1 MYQPEGEL
9 TAMLTFEGLD
19 ENFKFIV
26 LEVENQAK
34 ATKRFMDEPSR
45 KRHAKIINRDD
56 YIDNLKTIIENKCYS
71 RIHLDKSLDKNQI
84 NRIRAIQVM
93 CVNLEKIADY
103 FVNIIKQMRYLDDQS
118 FIQRYDYDDVFTIIL
133 DRLAEIQNAF
143 KNEDMSR
150 ALYICKAEP
159 MLDSAY
165 KVRFD
170 RIMNEIGMGRDA
182 QSLITALFIFRY
194 FERVGDALLNIGE
207 AIIFSM
213 LGERIKIEQFDAL
226 QQTLS
231 KSGFSDTFA
240 DIDFRAIWG
249 TRSGCRI
256 GKVEKRDGEKL
267 SPEERKQGSIY
278 KEGNLDKI
286 RKERESIERWRQTFP
301 HLVAEIYGFHE
312 EGDKGAMLV
321 EFLNGC
327 TLDEVIFSGDN
338 EFVRNALFIF
348 ESTVLETWTTTLKK
362 QPIKTNYIGQLR
374 ARLDGVLQ
382 THPEFWRVPKTL
394 GGTEVLSSEELLE
407 RCAAMED
414 ELEAPFSVFIHGD
427 FNINNVVYNH
437 EAQQV
442 HYIDLYR
449 SRDFDY
455 IQDASVFLVSNFRM
469 PLFDS
474 EHRERINSVIRQ
486 FYGFVKGFAQQ
497 HEDHTFEARMAFAL
511 ARSFYTSTRF
521 ELNFG
526 FAKELYNRSMF
537 LLEKIYQFQNA
548 NWERFALPEDI
559 LYY

>member
-1 MYQPEGEL
+1 MI
-9 TAMLTFEGLD
+9 TFEGLD

-26 LEVENQAK
+26 LEVENQARS
-34 ATKRFMDEPSR
+34 TRRFMDEPSG
-45 KRHAKIINRDD
+45 KRHAKITNRDD

-103 FVNIIKQMRYLDDQS
+103 FVNIIKQMRYLDDQC
-118 FIQRYDYDDVFTIIL
+118 FIQKYDYNEVYEIIL
-133 DRLAEIQNAF
+133 DRLAIIQDAF
-143 KNEDMSR
+143 RNEDMSK

-159 MLDSAY
+159 LLDTAY

-213 LGERIKIEQFDAL
+213 LGERIKIEQFEAL
-226 QQTLS
+226 QQTLT

-256 GKVEKRDGEKL
+256 GKVEKRDTDAQ
-267 SPEERKQGSIY
+267 SSEEHKQGSIY

-286 RKERESIERWRQTFP
+286 RKERESIERWRQAFP
-301 HLVAEIYGFHE
+301 GLVADIYGFHE
-312 EGDKGAMLV
+312 DGDKGSMLV

-327 TLDEVIFSGDN
+327 TLDEVVLSGDD

-348 ESTVLETWTTTLKK
+348 ESTVLETWTTTLERL
-362 QPIKTNYIGQLR
+362 PIRTDYIEQLQ
-374 ARLDGVLQ
+374 ARLGGVLQ
-382 THPEFWRVPKTL
+382 THPEFWRVPKAL
-394 GGTEVLSSEELLE
+394 GGTEVLSTEELLR
-407 RCAAMED
+407 RCAELET

-486 FYGFVKGFAQQ
+486 FYGFVKGFARQ
-497 HEDHTFEARMAFAL
+497 HDDTTFEARMAFAL

-521 ELNFG
+521 ELNYG
-526 FAKELYNRSMF
+526 FAKEMYNRSMF
-537 LLEKIYQFQNA
+537 LLEKIHHFHDGK
-548 NWERFALPEDI
+548 WERFALPEDI
-559 LYY
+559 LYF

>member
-1 MYQPEGEL
+1 
-9 TAMLTFEGLD
+9 MLTFEGLD

-26 LEVENQAK
+26 LEVENQARS
-34 ATKRFMDEPSR
+34 TRRFLDEPTR
-45 KRHAKIINRDD
+45 KQHAKITNRDD

-71 RIHLDKSLDKNQI
+71 RIHLDKSLDTNQI

-103 FVNIIKQMRYLDDQS
+103 FVNIVKQMRYLDDQS
-118 FIQRYDYDDVFTIIL
+118 FIKKYDYDDMFDTIL
-133 DRLAEIQNAF
+133 DRLGSILDAF
-143 KNEDMSR
+143 RNENMSK

-159 MLDSAY
+159 LLDAAY
-165 KVRFD
+165 KVHFD
-170 RIMNEIGMGRDA
+170 RIMNEIGLGRDA

-213 LGERIKIEQFDAL
+213 LGERIKIEQFEAL

-231 KSGFSDTFA
+231 KSGFSDSFA

-256 GKVEKRDGEKL
+256 GKVEKRDGEEL

-278 KEGNLDKI
+278 KEGSLEKI
-286 RKERESIERWRQTFP
+286 RKERESINRWRRTFP
-301 HLVAEIYGFHE
+301 GLVAEIYGFHE
-312 EGDKGAMLV
+312 DNGKGAMLV

-327 TLDEVIFSGDN
+327 TLDELILSGDD
-338 EFVRNALFIF
+338 EYVRNALFIF
-348 ESTVLETWTTTLKK
+348 ESTVLETWTTTLEKL
-362 QPIKTNYIGQLR
+362 PVRTNYIGQLM

-382 THPEFWRVPKTL
+382 THPEFRRMPKHL
-394 GGTEVLSSEELLE
+394 GDAEVLSSEDLLRRCAELE
-407 RCAAMED
+407 RG
-414 ELEAPFSVFIHGD
+414 LEAPFSVFIHGD

-469 PLFDS
+469 PLFDQQ
-474 EHRERINSVIRQ
+474 HRERINNVISQ
-486 FYGFVKGFAQQ
+486 FHGFVKGFARQ
-497 HEDHTFEARMAFAL
+497 HGDATFQARMAFAL

-526 FAKELYNRSMF
+526 FAKEMYNRSLF
-537 LLEKIYQFQNA
+537 LLEKIHQFDDGD
-548 NWERFALPEDI
+548 WERFALPEDI

>member
-1 MYQPEGEL
+1 MI
-9 TAMLTFEGLD
+9 TFEGLD

-34 ATKRFMDEPSR
+34 ATRRFMDAPSR
-45 KRHAKIINRDD
+45 TRHTKITNRDD

-93 CVNLEKIADY
+93 SVNLEKIADY
-103 FVNIIKQMRYLDDQS
+103 FVNIIKQMRYLDDQC
-118 FIQRYDYDDVFTIIL
+118 FIQKYDYNEVFDIIL
-133 DRLAEIQNAF
+133 DRLAVIQDAF
-143 KNEDMSR
+143 WNEDMSK
-150 ALYICKAEP
+150 ALHICKSEP
-159 MLDSAY
+159 MLDAAY

-170 RIMNEIGMGRDA
+170 RIMNEMGMGRDA
-182 QSLITALFIFRY
+182 QSLVTALFIFRY

-256 GKVEKRDGEKL
+256 GKVEKRDSEEM
-267 SPEERKQGSIY
+267 SSEERKQGSIY
-278 KEGNLDKI
+278 KEGSLEKI
-286 RKERESIERWRQTFP
+286 RKERESIERWQHTFP
-301 HLVAEIYGFHE
+301 SLVADIYGFHE
-312 EGDKGAMLV
+312 DGDKGAMLV

-327 TLDEVIFSGDN
+327 TLDEVVLSGDD
-338 EFVRNALFIF
+338 EFLRNALFVF
-348 ESTVLETWTTTLKK
+348 ESTVLETWTTTLEAE
-362 QPIKTNYIGQLR
+362 PIKTDYISQLQS
-374 ARLDGVLQ
+374 RLGGVLQ
-382 THPEFWRVPKTL
+382 THPEFWRVPKAL
-394 GGTEVLSSEELLE
+394 GGTEVLSTENLLAM
-407 RCAAMED
+407 CAK
-414 ELEAPFSVFIHGD
+414 LESSLKAPFSVFIHGD

-449 SRDFDY
+449 SRDYDY

-469 PLFDS
+469 PIFDS
-474 EHRERINSVIRQ
+474 THRDRINSVIRQ
-486 FYGFVKGFAQQ
+486 FYGFVKGFA
-497 HEDHTFEARMAFAL
+497 HKHDDATFEARMAFAL

-526 FAKELYNRSMF
+526 FAKEMYNRSMF
-537 LLEKIYQFQNA
+537 LLEKIHHFRDDR
-548 NWERFALPEDI
+548 WEHFSLPEDI

>member
-1 MYQPEGEL
+1 MI
-9 TAMLTFEGLD
+9 TFEGLD

-26 LEVENQAK
+26 LEVENQARS
-34 ATKRFMDEPSR
+34 TRRFMDEPSR
-45 KRHAKIINRDD
+45 GRHAKITNRDD

-103 FVNIIKQMRYLDDQS
+103 FVNIIKQMRYLDDQC
-118 FIQRYDYDDVFTIIL
+118 FIQKYDYNEVYEIIL
-133 DRLAEIQNAF
+133 DRLAVILDAF
-143 KNEDMSR
+143 RNEDMSK

-159 MLDSAY
+159 MLDTAY

-213 LGERIKIEQFDAL
+213 LGERIKIEQFEAL
-226 QQTLS
+226 QQTLT

-256 GKVEKRDGEKL
+256 GKVEKRDNTQ
-267 SPEERKQGSIY
+267 STEEHKQGSIY

-286 RKERESIERWRQTFP
+286 RKERESIERWRQAFP
-301 HLVAEIYGFHE
+301 GLVAEIYGFHE
-312 EGDKGAMLV
+312 EGDKGSMLV

-327 TLDEVIFSGDN
+327 TLDEVVLSGDD

-348 ESTVLETWTTTLKK
+348 ESTVLETWTTTLERL
-362 QPIKTNYIGQLR
+362 PVRIDYIEQLQ

-382 THPEFWRVPKTL
+382 THPEFWRVPKAL
-394 GGTEVLSSEELLE
+394 GGTEVLSTEELLR
-407 RCAAMED
+407 RCAELET

-486 FYGFVKGFAQQ
+486 FYGFVKGFARQ
-497 HEDHTFEARMAFAL
+497 HDDHTFEARMAFAL

-521 ELNFG
+521 ELNYG
-526 FAKELYNRSMF
+526 FAKEMYNRSMF
-537 LLEKIYQFQNA
+537 LLEKIHHFHDGK
-548 NWERFALPEDI
+548 WERFALPEDI
-559 LYY
+559 LYL